1 MADLHIEDFFKD
13 AAKILSQL
21 YMNFPKKSSVFV
33 EDISGEDTP
42 DEYGLHAPRH
52 QACFGCMLWLEEEGY
67 LRFESTI
74 RQDAIDQAVLTQKSF
89 SLLSRVCN
97 DARIIELS
105 ERSNSQTKQ
114 IPSDLQTNINLVRKI
129 QLKGTSTQLAEAMQR
144 LLFKD

>member
-13 AAKILSQL
+13 AAKILNQL
-21 YMNFPKKSSVFV
+21 YLNFPKKSSVFV

-97 DARIIELS
+97 DPQIIELS
-105 ERSNSQTKQ
+105 ERSGSDLNKTA
-114 IPSDLQTNINLVRKI
+114 SDLQTNINLVRKI
-129 QLKGTSTQLAEAMQR
+129 QQKGTSTQLAEAMQR
-144 LLFKD
+144 LLFSN

>member
-13 AAKILSQL
+13 AAKILNQL
-21 YMNFPKKSSVFV
+21 YLNFPKKSSVFV

-52 QACFGCMLWLEEEGY
+52 QSCFGCMLWLEEEGY

-97 DARIIELS
+97 DPKIIELS
-105 ERSNSQTKQ
+105 TRSGGDLKSTA
-114 IPSDLQTNINLVRKI
+114 SDLQTNINLVRKI
-129 QLKGTSTQLAEAMQR
+129 QVKGTSTQLAEAMQR
-144 LLFKD
+144 LLFRE

>member
-13 AAKILSQL
+13 AAKILNQL
-21 YMNFPKKSSVFV
+21 YLNFPKKSSVFV

-97 DARIIELS
+97 DPKIIELS
-105 ERSNSQTKQ
+105 ERNGSDLNNTA
-114 IPSDLQTNINLVRKI
+114 SDLQTNINLVRKI
-129 QLKGTSTQLAEAMQR
+129 QIKGTSTQLAEAMQR
-144 LLFKD
+144 LLFRE

>member
-13 AAKILSQL
+13 AAKILNQL
-21 YMNFPKKSSVFV
+21 YLNFPKKSSVFV

-52 QACFGCMLWLEEEGY
+52 QACFGCMLWLSEEGY

-97 DARIIELS
+97 DPKIIELA
-105 ERSNSQTKQ
+105 ERSGDPLNNT
-114 IPSDLQTNINLVRKI
+114 PSDLQTNINLIRKI
-129 QLKGTSTQLAEAMQR
+129 QRKGTSTQLAEAMQR
-144 LLFKD
+144 LLFRE

>member
-13 AAKILSQL
+13 AAKILNQL
-21 YMNFPKKSSVFV
+21 YLNFPKKSSVFV
-33 EDISGEDTP
+33 EDISGDDTP

-89 SLLSRVCN
+89 SLLSRVCS
-97 DARIIELS
+97 DPKIIELS
-105 ERSNSQTKQ
+105 ERSENELKNTA
-114 IPSDLQTNINLVRKI
+114 SDLQTNINLVRKI
-129 QLKGTSTQLAEAMQR
+129 QHKGTSTQLAEVMQR
-144 LLFKD
+144 LLFHE